1 MLFGTALQSFGRVG
15 SKLEEL
21 EGLLGNAVQRQES
34 RELRRLYLQEP
45 ILSALGSRA
54 RRQQEKVSFE
64 VTFFHIQDK
73 ASADSFHALMQVC
86 SKISGMELVLKISS
100 NGIGRDV
107 DQGTA
112 AAPA

>member
-64 VTFFHIQDK
+64 VTFFNIQDK

-86 SKISGMELVLKISS
+86 SKISGMELVL

-112 AAPA
+112 AASA